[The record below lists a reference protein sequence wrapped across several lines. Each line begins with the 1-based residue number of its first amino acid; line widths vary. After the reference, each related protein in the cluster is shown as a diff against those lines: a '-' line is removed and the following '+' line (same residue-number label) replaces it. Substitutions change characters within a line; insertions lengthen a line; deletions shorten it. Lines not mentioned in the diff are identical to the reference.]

1 MFAVVATGGKQ
12 YKVKPGDI
20 IRVEALPGAIGD
32 PVDFDQV
39 LLVASDDGTVAT
51 GRPYVAGSHVFGRIH
66 ASGHS
71 RKVVT
76 IKLRRRKNSRRKAG
90 HRQPF
95 SDIAIDRIETA

>member
-1 MFAVVATGGKQ
+1 MFAVMATGGKQ

-20 IRVEALPGAIGD
+20 IRVEALTGAVGD
-32 PVDFDQV
+32 SVDFDQI
-39 LLVASDDGTVAT
+39 LLVSHDDGTITT
-51 GRPYVAGSHVFGRIH
+51 GQPFVSGSHVVGRIH
-66 ASGHS
+66 ASGKH

-76 IKLRRRKNSRRKAG
+76 VKLRRRKNSRRKAG

>member
-1 MFAVVATGGKQ
+1 MFAVLATGGKQ

-20 IRVEALPGAIGD
+20 IRVEALPGAVGD

-39 LLVASDDGTVAT
+39 LLVANDDGTVTT
-51 GRPYVAGSHVFGRIH
+51 GRPYVTGSHVHGRIH
-66 ASGHS
+66 ASGQG